1 MTQCLLLAAKISW
14 GSIPD
19 WLTLITAIITIV
31 ATYIHFNRQPKEL
44 IHPIVTV
51 NKPNDGIDS
60 YVIKFWALNK
70 SNVPVTVAFCGLRLA
85 WGDKNEYDR
94 LGRKFEFQYLQ
105 AGEKSKD
112 YCFSLTDIERRF
124 GKNVKNEEII
134 FCFETADCKYVE
146 GKIKLNKL
154 IKKLQ

>member
-1 MTQCLLLAAKISW
+1 MIQTSLLTAKINW

-19 WLTLITAIITIV
+19 WLMLITAIITIV

-51 NKPNDGIDS
+51 DKPKDEIDR

-70 SNVPVTVAFCGLRLA
+70 SNIPVTVAFYGLRLA
-85 WGDKNEYDR
+85 GRAKNEYDR

-112 YCFSLTDIERRF
+112 YCFNLVDIEKHF
-124 GKNVKNEEII
+124 GKNIQNEKII

-154 IKKLQ
+154 IKKL